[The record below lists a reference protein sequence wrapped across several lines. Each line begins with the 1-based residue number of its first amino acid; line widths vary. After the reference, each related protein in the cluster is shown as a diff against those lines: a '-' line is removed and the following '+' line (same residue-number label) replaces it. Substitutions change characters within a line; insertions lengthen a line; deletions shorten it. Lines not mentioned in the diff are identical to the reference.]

1 MWSFKGVSYFLVFV
15 NVFFSYYTGMVR
27 KRHIKSKNAHY
38 CILVNKAAAGY
49 QRKQIKTLIDA
60 IRQSGGNYTLYE
72 PTSAMDLINQ
82 SMVAVGKRR
91 PNRDYPAPDQRRGP
105 ITALVAAGG
114 DGTFN
119 LVARAAVKAGIPI
132 GGLPLGRFNNIN
144 RFLCAGVDFSAAVRK
159 IVDGKYRQVDTAT
172 VANQIFIGSI
182 GLGFIPKL
190 AELLEEKKTPR
201 FALGWSQLGAKAAA
215 QVKPVKTVIKID
227 AFRFEVKPLILNINL
242 IPYSVGLPLSPSSL
256 SDDGHAEIIFDQGNM
271 AGEFSGYTRLIC
283 KRKYMYG
290 NEVRLYSG
298 QDINIQATQGR
309 KLYLDGEIIELPG
322 NSLEIKINRNELKV
336 FC

>member
-1 MWSFKGVSYFLVFV
+1 
-15 NVFFSYYTGMVR
+15 MVR

-49 QRKQIKTLIDA
+49 QSKQVKTLINA
-60 IRQSGGNYTLYE
+60 IRKSGGYYTIYE
-72 PTSAMDLINQ
+72 PVSAMDLYNQ
-82 SMVAVGKRR
+82 AMVVVGRRR
-91 PNRDYPAPDQRRGP
+91 PNHYLPLPDQRRGP

-119 LVARAAVKAGIPI
+119 LIARAAVKAGIPM
-132 GGLPLGRFNNIN
+132 GALPLGRFNNIS
-144 RFLCAGVDFSAAVRK
+144 RFLCAGGDFSAAVRK
-159 IVDGKYRQVDTAT
+159 IVDGNYRQIDTAT

-182 GLGFIPKL
+182 GLGFIPEL

-201 FALGWSQLGAKAAA
+201 FGLGWSQLGARAAA
-215 QVKPVKTVIKID
+215 RVKPVSTVIKMD

-242 IPYSVGLPLSPSSL
+242 MSFSVGLPLTPSSL
-256 SDDGHAEIIFDQGNM
+256 SDDGRAEIIFDQGNM
-271 AGEFSGYTRLIC
+271 VGEFSTYTRLIF

-290 NEVRLYSG
+290 NEIRLYRG
-298 QDINIQATQGR
+298 QDINIQSTQGR
-309 KLYLDGEIIELPG
+309 KLYLDGELIEMPG